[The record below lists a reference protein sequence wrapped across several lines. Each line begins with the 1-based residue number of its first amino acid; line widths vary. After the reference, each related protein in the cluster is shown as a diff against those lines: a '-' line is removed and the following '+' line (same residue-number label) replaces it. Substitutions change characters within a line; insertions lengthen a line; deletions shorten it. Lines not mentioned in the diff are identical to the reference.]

1 MNWRKRIRHGERIE
15 MKDYY
20 QILYIEKNASAEDIK
35 KAFRRLALKFH
46 PDRNPM
52 NPEVWEEKFKEI
64 NEAYS
69 VLSDNVK
76 KKQYDYLLDLAKT
89 GSDVV
94 FLWQGC
100 RRHKWGRCC
109 RRMRD
114 QTFY

>member
-1 MNWRKRIRHGERIE
+1 MNWRKRIRHGKRIE

-20 QILYIEKNASAEDIK
+20 QILCIEKNASGEDIK

-46 PDRNPM
+46 PDRNPA
-52 NPEVWEEKFKEI
+52 NTEVWEEKFKEI

-76 KKQYDYLLDLAKT
+76 RKQYDYLLDFARPF
-89 GSDVV
+89 SEEV
-94 FLWQGC
+94 FFSQVCKKRRWGC
-100 RRHKWGRCC
+100 RC

-114 QTFY
+114 QTFD

>member
-1 MNWRKRIRHGERIE
+1 

-20 QILYIEKNASAEDIK
+20 QMLCIERNASEEHIR

-46 PDRNPM
+46 PDRNPEA
-52 NPEVWEEKFKEI
+52 PELWEDKFKEI

-69 VLSDNVK
+69 VLIDNVK
-76 KKQYDYLLDLAKT
+76 RNQYDYLLDLAQA
-89 GSDVV
+89 GPDAV

-100 RRHKWGRCC
+100 RRRKWGCC

-114 QTFY
+114 QTFD